1 MANSETSRS
10 RAPRGTMNVT
20 DAFFAALNELPELRR
35 AEVAKA
41 AQLAIRDSLKLTRD
55 KAKAAKVA
63 ARTRVAPAAKKA
75 GAKAAAVKTAALKKT
90 VAKMAAPA
98 TKKPASPRKSR
109 TNATESV

>member
-10 RAPRGTMNVT
+10 RAPRGTKNVT

-75 GAKAAAVKTAALKKT
+75 GAKTAPVKKT
-90 VAKMAAPA
+90 VAKKAAPA
-98 TKKPASPRKSR
+98 ARKTASPRKLR
-109 TNATESV
+109 TNVTEAV